1 MIYSKPYYFVCY
13 TQKKKRERKTLH
25 LVSLCFRYAKVSEV
39 MTCCTI
45 GMEPRPTDEELH
57 SFKFGKIFPFSGQIG
72 PIYVFG
78 DALSSEHV
86 RGIYCLG
93 PSYMYSFL
101 GDEII
106 LASDNSLYNGVLD
119 AKDGLSAKI
128 IFGLNAQVSV
138 LLLVNFSS

>member
-1 MIYSKPYYFVCY
+1 
-13 TQKKKRERKTLH
+13 
-25 LVSLCFRYAKVSEV
+25 

-45 GMEPRPTDEELH
+45 GTELRPTDEELH
-57 SFKFGKIFPFSGQIG
+57 SLRFGKIFPFFGQIG
-72 PIYVFG
+72 PVYVFG
-78 DALSSEHV
+78 DALSSEQV

-93 PSYMYSFL
+93 PSYMYSFV
-101 GDEII
+101 GDGII
-106 LASDNSLYNGVLD
+106 LASDNSLYNGILD